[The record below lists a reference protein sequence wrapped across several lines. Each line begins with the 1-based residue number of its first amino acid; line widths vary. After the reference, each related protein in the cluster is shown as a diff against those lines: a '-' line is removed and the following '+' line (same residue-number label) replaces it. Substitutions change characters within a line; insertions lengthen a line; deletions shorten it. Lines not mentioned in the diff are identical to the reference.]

1 MTVGICD
8 KDEALTLE
16 EVVVDNVA
24 NDVVSAVPGAV
35 SRLVTEL
42 DDEDEVLVG
51 ITIVTTVLIREVP
64 VGLTAV

>member
-35 SRLVTEL
+35 LRLVTEL